1 MTTKYDNLNGGHL
14 RQEYLEELEKAQ
26 RDSYNHNSDGLKS
39 WRNDTRQNQRAERQE
54 VARRVWENMQQK
66 KKDPDPL
73 D

>member
-1 MTTKYDNLNGGHL
+1 MTTKYDNLNRDHL
-14 RQEYLEELEKAQ
+14 RPEDLEELARQ
-26 RDSYNHNSDGLKS
+26 DSYTHTPNDAY
-39 WRNDTRQNQRAERQE
+39 RNRHAERQE